1 MTEALRHK
9 GVCEQDG
16 SIEGDPEEIYGVS
29 PFWLLCVSSSP
40 FTLFL
45 PFPDFPSFPD
55 RPEDIPKDRFIGDIL
70 ANRVSESL
78 ADVLMNRIEEE
89 NKYRRLILGLVDVL
103 SDPQQATGLSPD
115 FVQSVRTSA
124 LV

>member
-1 MTEALRHK
+1 M
-9 GVCEQDG
+9 VCLL
-16 SIEGDPEEIYGVS
+16 
-29 PFWLLCVSSSP
+29 WLLCVSSSP

-89 NKYRRLILGLVDVL
+89 NKYRKLILSLVDVL